1 MEVWENKDWLYDQH
15 IVKHK
20 TITSIAKECHKR
32 VSIIRNKLLENNI
45 PIWSPN
51 DNYIK
56 ISEQDEQEIIRLY
69 NEEKKSTTYIG
80 KLFKIDDTR
89 VARILKK
96 NGYKCRTL
104 SESQFAYLE
113 KEPDPRLFDKD
124 WLYDAHWNQNLSC
137 KELGEI
143 LGSDPGVI
151 KKHMNDLGI
160 PTKTNSESKIGLMA
174 GDKHPNW
181 QGGKTPLSLLLREYF
196 NINLAPL
203 AAKRDSYTCQ
213 KCGKSHTVLNVH
225 HKKHF
230 ADIVNEIISEHLDID
245 YNSESGKMMMY
256 DIISKDKRFLD
267 LDNLITLCKEC
278 HILEHLKRA

>member
-1 MEVWENKDWLYDQH
+1 MENWENKDWLYEQH
-15 IVKHK
+15 IINHK
-20 TITSIAKECHKR
+20 TITSIAKECHKK
-32 VSIIRNKLLENNI
+32 VSIIRNKLLENNV

-51 DNYIK
+51 DNYTK

-80 KLFKIDDTR
+80 KLFKIDNTR
-89 VARILKK
+89 VARVLKK

-104 SESQFAYLE
+104 SESQCAHLE
-113 KEPDPRLFDKD
+113 KEPDPRLFDKN

-137 KELGEI
+137 KELGKI
-143 LGSDPGVI
+143 LNSDPGVV
-151 KKHMNDLGI
+151 KNHMNNFGI
-160 PTKTNSESKIGLMA
+160 PTKTNSESKIGLMV

-213 KCGKSHTVLNVH
+213 KCGKTHVILNVH

-230 ADIVNEIISEHLDID
+230 ADIVSEIISEHPDID
-245 YNSESGKMMMY
+245 YSNESGKIMMY
-256 DIISKDKRFLD
+256 NIISKDKRFLD

-278 HILEHLKRA
+278 HTLEHLKRT